1 MDRNN
6 EAKLKADLIV
16 AEAMQKPDREG
27 YPKLTEEHPFFG
39 RLRYFMADKSHWL
52 GTLQTCLTLLTILPR
67 RRILLRSCLTNL
79 VSTCISVT
87 VLMYISD
94 GQTERKS
101 SSSIVIG
108 AVKNE
113 NSVTDL
119 LTVQE

>member
-27 YPKLTEEHPFFG
+27 YP
-39 RLRYFMADKSHWL
+39 
-52 GTLQTCLTLLTILPR
+52 
-67 RRILLRSCLTNL
+67 ILLRSCLTNL

-94 GQTERKS
+94 GQTERES
-101 SSSIVIG
+101 SSSTVIV
-108 AVKNE
+108 AVK
-113 NSVTDL
+113 VT
-119 LTVQE
+119 VK

>member
-16 AEAMQKPDREG
+16 AEALQNPDSEG

-39 RLRYFMADKSHWL
+39 RLRYFMAEKSHWL
-52 GTLQTCLTLLTILPR
+52 GTATDLLNAMNDTATPP
-67 RRILLRSCLTNL
+67 ILLRSCLTNL

-94 GQTERKS
+94 GQTERES
-101 SSSIVIG
+101 SSSIAIG
-108 AVKNE
+108 AAKNK